1 MATFTLPDELR
12 DLARS
17 HQKTLYNILFRSS
30 AAAVQELAKDPRFIG
45 GIIGMMGVLQTWRRD
60 MGYHPHIHYLIAG
73 GGLSCDGSEWLS
85 CKEKFLL
92 PEKPLS
98 ILFRAKFRDELKKTD
113 LFLQVNPKVWKKDW
127 VVDCAPMGSGEEAS
141 EYLAPYIFRVAIT
154 NNRIR
159 KLEDGEVTF
168 QYKESGTG
176 ELKSSTIKAE
186 EFIRRFL
193 QHVLPDGFIKVRY
206 YGFMA
211 PGNRHLLRRVRQLLG
226 VGPSEAKKESPS
238 DFKEQADLP
247 RCPKC
252 GSIVVLV
259 EMIKPR
265 SRLPP

>member
-1 MATFTLPDELR
+1 
-12 DLARS
+12 
-17 HQKTLYNILFRSS
+17 
-30 AAAVQELAKDPRFIG
+30 VQELAKDPRFIG

-60 MGYHPHIHYLIAG
+60 MGYHPHIHYLIPG
-73 GGLSCDGSEWLS
+73 GGLSCDGSKWLS
-85 CKEKFLL
+85 CKDQFLL

-113 LFLQVNPKVWKKDW
+113 FFLQVNPEVWKKDW
-127 VVDCAPMGSGEEAS
+127 VVDCVPVGSGEEAS

-186 EFIRRFL
+186 EFIRRSL

-211 PGNRHLLRRVRQLLG
+211 SGNRHLLRRVKQLLG
-226 VGPSEAKKESPS
+226 VGPSEAKKQSLS

-252 GSIVVLV
+252 GSILVLV
-259 EMIKPR
+259 EMIKPK